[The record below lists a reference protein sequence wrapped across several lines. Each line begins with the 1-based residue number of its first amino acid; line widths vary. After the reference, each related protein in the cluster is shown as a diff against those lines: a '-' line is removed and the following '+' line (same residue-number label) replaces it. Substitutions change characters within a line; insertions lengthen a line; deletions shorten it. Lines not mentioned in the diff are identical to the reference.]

1 MSRDIHVPPGKNKIV
16 PGPEQEGMSAAG
28 VGRLEGGGERGGRR
42 RKRRE
47 LTDEQRQ
54 EISEAFA
61 LFDSDKD
68 QSLDYHELKV
78 CLNTSLATV

>member
-1 MSRDIHVPPGKNKIV
+1 
-16 PGPEQEGMSAAG
+16 MSAAG

>member
-1 MSRDIHVPPGKNKIV
+1 
-16 PGPEQEGMSAAG
+16 MSAG
-28 VGRLEGGGERGGRR
+28 GIVGRVEGGGERGGRS

-47 LTDEQRQ
+47 LTEEQKQ

-68 QSLDYHELKV
+68 QALDYHELKV
-78 CLNTSLATV
+78 EPLSKDKTEIFFPKEESLHVY